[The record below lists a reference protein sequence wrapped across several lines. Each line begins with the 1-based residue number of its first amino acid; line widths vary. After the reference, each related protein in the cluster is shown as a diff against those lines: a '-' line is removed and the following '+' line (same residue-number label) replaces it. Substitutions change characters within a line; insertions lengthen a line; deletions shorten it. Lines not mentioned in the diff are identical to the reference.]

1 MNEANCV
8 PFLCK
13 QQIQSLSEWR
23 KAALNKKK
31 ELQNAGIN
39 AYEAHPEYQKITKCK
54 PDDSVFPSMSYCN
67 QAYPKQASPSKKA
80 STPSKKASTPGK
92 KANTGKRAR
101 CPKGTKFNKKTQ
113 NCKPKNNRSSPPS
126 KRASTPNKKA
136 NTGKRARCPKGT
148 RFNKRTQNCKPK

>member
-13 QQIQSLSEWR
+13 QQIHSLSEWR
-23 KAALNKKK
+23 RAALNKKK

-67 QAYPKQASPSKKA
+67 RASPSKK
-80 STPSKKASTPGK
+80 S
-92 KANTGKRAR
+92 NTGKKHVVQKAPGLIREHKIVNQKIIVHLQLDAHLLQVNEQILEKEHVVQKALGLIR
-101 CPKGTKFNKKTQ
+101 EHKIVNQNK
-113 NCKPKNNRSSPPS
+113 N
-126 KRASTPNKKA
+126 
-136 NTGKRARCPKGT
+136 
-148 RFNKRTQNCKPK
+148 

>member
-13 QQIQSLSEWR
+13 QQIHSLSEWR

-31 ELQNAGIN
+31 ELQNDGIN
-39 AYEAHPEYQKITKCK
+39 AYEAHPEYQMITKCK

-80 STPSKKASTPGK
+80 STPGK
-92 KANTGKRAR
+92 KANTGKKSR
-101 CPKGTKFNKKTQ
+101 CPKGTRFNKKTQ
-113 NCKPKNNRSSPPS
+113 NCKPKNNRSSPS

-148 RFNKRTQNCKPK
+148 RFNKKTQNCKPK

>member
-13 QQIQSLSEWR
+13 QQIHSLSEWR
-23 KAALNKKK
+23 KAALQKKK

-67 QAYPKQASPSKKA
+67 RASPSKK
-80 STPSKKASTPGK
+80 S
-92 KANTGKRAR
+92 NTGKKAR
-101 CPKGTKFNKKTQ
+101 CPKGTRFNKRTQ
-113 NCKPKNNRSSPPS
+113 NCKPKNNRSSSARRASPPS
-126 KRASTPNKKA
+126 KRA